1 MVSVDGVF
9 ILGGNINIK
18 KKTTETLIFVRKEKE
33 LEIKADKT
41 KYRVMSRDQKAG
53 QNNNTN
59 FDKKKTLKRIN
70 ISNIW
75 ENLMTKNSI

>member
-1 MVSVDGVF
+1 MFSVHGVF

-75 ENLMTKNSI
+75 EKLND

>member
-41 KYRVMSRDQKAG
+41 KYRVMSRDQKVG

-59 FDKKKTLKRIN
+59 FDKKKL
-70 ISNIW
+70 
-75 ENLMTKNSI
+75 